1 MTFGT
6 NSNIFQYAMRNLI
19 GLSAYQ
25 TTAPT
30 SMTSTG
36 FLGDTMKFALY
47 GNTGTPDKTVAT
59 ATLSSYNGT
68 ASQWVTANEITG
80 TGYTAGGGT
89 QGTLGSKAWA
99 IDTGSSSICFTAAN
113 PSWTSAT
120 ITAYGGLLYD
130 ATITGG
136 TGFAANE
143 AICFNSFGGSAQT
156 VSGGTFTV
164 QWATPA
170 SAAVTAVFNIAV

>member
-1 MTFGT
+1 MTFGST
-6 NSNIFQYAMRNLI
+6 SAIFQYAMRNLV

-30 SMTSTG
+30 GMTSTG

-59 ATLSSYNGT
+59 ATLSSYLG
-68 ASQWVTANEITG
+68 ASSQWVTGNEITG
-80 TGYTAGGGT
+80 TGYSAGGD
-89 QGTLGSKAWA
+89 TLSSKAWA

-130 ATITGG
+130 ASISGG

-143 AICFNSFGGSAQT
+143 AICYNSFGGSAQT